1 VQTRPGSSREDG
13 PVTTGDGWPLRPATD
28 ADRSGAR
35 ALLAAGLAFDIAP
48 GPFRGVD
55 ASDLLEAVWDPLAD
69 DGTSVGDVVR
79 LVSVLD
85 AEVAVGVGGG
95 VDGGAVAVPAGLVTA
110 SVGAPL
116 RAAPASGGDAPVG
129 HLNLLVVHPSLRRRG
144 LGRVLLDTAVDEL
157 RRRGAGSV
165 TTAPRPP
172 RYGWPGADI
181 RYTAF
186 GLLAVAAGF
195 EPGGHRHN
203 ATVDLDAASRDGLL
217 DTAAD
222 VEALRAAGVEV
233 RRATPADAAAL
244 DRAAAVLGGTW
255 PAEAAL
261 SLRREPVAVHL
272 ALRGPD
278 VVGFACH
285 AGSRHGWLG
294 PVGVAPEKRRRG
306 IARVLVRRCLVDVR
320 AEGRAAAQVCWVGPV
335 GFYADAVGGYLDRT
349 FDTHAKT
356 V

>member
-1 VQTRPGSSREDG
+1 
-13 PVTTGDGWPLRPATD
+13 VTTGDGWPLRPATD
-28 ADRSGAR
+28 ADRPGAR
-35 ALLAAGLAFDIAP
+35 ALLAAGLPFDIAA

-55 ASDLLEAVWDPLAD
+55 ARDLLEAGWDPLAD
-69 DGTSVGDVVR
+69 DGTPVGDVVR
-79 LVSVLD
+79 LASVLD
-85 AEVAVGVGGG
+85 AEIAVGVDGGI
-95 VDGGAVAVPAGLVTA
+95 DGGAVAVPAGLVTA
-110 SVGAPL
+110 SVGPA
-116 RAAPASGGDAPVG
+116 RAAPASGGGAPVG
-129 HLNLLVVHPSLRRRG
+129 HLHLLVVHPSLRRRG
-144 LGRVLLDTAVDEL
+144 LGRVLLDAAVDEL

-186 GLLAVAAGF
+186 GLLAAAAGF

-222 VEALRAAGVEV
+222 VEALRAVGVEI
-233 RRATPADAAAL
+233 RRATRRDAAAL
-244 DRAAAVLGGTW
+244 ARAATALGGTW
-255 PAEAAL
+255 AAEAAL

-272 ALRGPD
+272 ALRGPA
-278 VVGFACH
+278 VIGFACH

-294 PVGVAPEKRRRG
+294 PVGVTAEERRRG

>member
-1 VQTRPGSSREDG
+1 MQTRPGSSREDG

-144 LGRVLLDTAVDEL
+144 LGRVLLDTA
-157 RRRGAGSV
+157 
-165 TTAPRPP
+165 
-172 RYGWPGADI
+172 
-181 RYTAF
+181 
-186 GLLAVAAGF
+186 
-195 EPGGHRHN
+195 
-203 ATVDLDAASRDGLL
+203 
-217 DTAAD
+217 AD